1 MGDSP
6 DQDETRSRESTS
18 SDVHRPSDLESNEF
32 RLSEEAQHA
41 IEERY
46 ELLHLLG
53 HGGMGLVYKARD
65 RVSGDVIALKVINPG
80 IASSSHVIERFKAE
94 LRLARKITH
103 KNVCRV
109 YDLSQ
114 FGNIHALSMEY
125 VEGETLRQILR
136 RNETLSLRH
145 GLKLIRQV
153 IDALDE
159 AHRQEVVHRD
169 LKPENIMVANDSTVK
184 VMDFGLARSLADDTS
199 ATVAGVVLGTPAYMS
214 PEQAAGKAA
223 DRRSDIYALGLIVYE
238 MFTGRRAFDAETSVG
253 LVAKHIHETPVP
265 PRNFEPDLPHHIE
278 AAILRC
284 LEKAPKKRFNSVR
297 ELETALIT
305 RGALDLR
312 SPIPLG
318 PAEFP
323 TRLTSWNWRDW
334 MLVTAGILAILV
346 FVGMF
351 DLVFP
356 YHNFQLEI
364 SQDEAVDK
372 SRRIV
377 RNYLPELTDYEA
389 LTIAGFADQLS
400 EYPGRRS
407 SLGLGKMQEE
417 YKVLAKSWN
426 VRMFQRGRD
435 IYSADLEY
443 DVKGRLVD
451 MVLQRPLG
459 GPDMKASTPDEI
471 IEFSRQCVKD
481 IFGLD
486 VSGVQPSEETT
497 GPPKIMAPSRLLPRA
512 PEGVP
517 HIVWILPGDIPGT
530 KKYVIIGANRGRLY
544 SASVGPGNTAPHF
557 WELDELEKDQQKR
570 LLGLGCV
577 ALYALFAI
585 FLSVV
590 RRLYLRTEPVVL
602 AISVLN
608 SLCLAY
614 VLVPTIGGVDE
625 GNNKEWI
632 VSFTVF
638 FVVMLGLS
646 YLAVASTHDYFVRTF
661 PTLAKSFINLIQ
673 LRLREQVIG
682 FSMLRGCALGCL
694 FLSGHVL
701 ILWLL
706 GKFRLGAPSTTW
718 LKLSELSQS
727 YAFSYVLLAVTT
739 TIVAVWLLLAFPLSL
754 LQRMGVRV
762 YTQLIFVG
770 IVWITTIWTLSGAAV
785 QPTWLQCLL
794 AGLQGTF
801 FAFIILNWDWLS
813 CATAIFTAEI
823 WLLNYPTYRIFAKID
838 GLLHYGFGL
847 LPWFL
852 VVLVSI
858 LIALRSRIIAAW
870 RSLKVIID

>member
-1 MGDSP
+1 MGDFP
-6 DQDETRSRESTS
+6 DQDETRSQESTS

-80 IASSSHVIERFKAE
+80 IASSSHIIERFKAE

-169 LKPENIMVANDSTVK
+169 LKPENILVSNDGTVK

-297 ELETALIT
+297 ELETALST

-334 MLVTAGILAILV
+334 MLVTAGILAILG

-351 DLVFP
+351 DFVFP
-356 YHNFQLEI
+356 YHNFQLGI
-364 SQDEAVDK
+364 SQDEAVAK

-377 RNYLPELTDYEA
+377 RNYLPELTDNE
-389 LTIAGFADQLS
+389 TITTAEFRDQLS
-400 EYPGRRS
+400 QYPGRQLS
-407 SLGLGKMQEE
+407 SGLGKMQEE

-426 VRMFQRGRD
+426 VRIFQRGQD
-435 IYSADLEY
+435 IYSVQNDGRDISSANFHY

-451 MVLQRPLG
+451 AVLKQPLG
-459 GPDMKASTPDEI
+459 GPDIKASTPDEI
-471 IEFSRQCVKD
+471 IEFSRQCVGD

-486 VSGVQPSEETT
+486 VSGVQPAEKHSSEETT
-497 GPPKIMAPSRLLPRA
+497 GPLMSKALARLWPRA
-512 PEGVP
+512 AEGVP
-517 HIVWILPGDIPGT
+517 NIVWILPGDIPGT

-544 SASVGPGNTAPHF
+544 SASVGSGNTTLHY
-557 WELDELEKDQQKR
+557 WELDEMEKYR
-570 LLGLGCV
+570 RACLLGLGFV

-590 RRLYLRTEPVVL
+590 RRLYLRTEPVIL
-602 AISVLN
+602 AIAALS
-608 SLCLAY
+608 SLGLAY
-614 VLVPTIGGVDE
+614 FQAPATVVGE
-625 GNNKEWI
+625 GNNWAPFA
-632 VSFTVF
+632 VL
-638 FVVMLGLS
+638 FVIGLGIS
-646 YLAVASTHDYFVRTF
+646 YLAIASPHDYFVRTF
-661 PTLAKSFINLIQ
+661 PTLAKSFINLIR
-673 LRLREQVIG
+673 LRLGEQVIG

-694 FLSGHVL
+694 FLLGHVVA
-701 ILWLL
+701 LWLL
-706 GKFRLGAPSTTW
+706 GEFRLGA
-718 LKLSELSQS
+718 Q
-727 YAFSYVLLAVTT
+727 A
-739 TIVAVWLLLAFPLSL
+739 
-754 LQRMGVRV
+754 
-762 YTQLIFVG
+762 
-770 IVWITTIWTLSGAAV
+770 
-785 QPTWLQCLL
+785 QC
-794 AGLQGTF
+794 GLG
-801 FAFIILNWDWLS
+801 LH
-813 CATAIFTAEI
+813 
-823 WLLNYPTYRIFAKID
+823 RI
-838 GLLHYGFGL
+838 
-847 LPWFL
+847 
-852 VVLVSI
+852 
-858 LIALRSRIIAAW
+858 
-870 RSLKVIID
+870 